1 MAEYVSLKEAS
12 RRFGYEASTIRR
24 WLKEQRVDGL
34 KGPTENSPWKVS
46 VDSLEQLL
54 RDGATAGRTGTR
66 RADTGGGALPELL
79 RTWSDT
85 IDTRLTAREPRSLS
99 THQRAEA
106 RQAVGELQ
114 GWLSDLSGELN
125 AG

>member
-1 MAEYVSLKEAS
+1 MADYVSLKEAS

-24 WLKEQRVDGL
+24 WLKEQRVEGL

-54 RDGATAGRTGTR
+54 REGATAGRTGTR
-66 RADTGGGALPELL
+66 RAETGGGALPELL
-79 RTWSDT
+79 RAWSDA

-99 THQRAEA
+99 AHQRAEA
-106 RQAVGELQ
+106 RHALGELL
-114 GWLSDLSGELN
+114 GWLSDLSGELD

>member
-46 VDSLEQLL
+46 VDSLEHLL
-54 RDGATAGRTGTR
+54 RDGASAGRSGTP
-66 RADTGGGALPELL
+66 RAGSGGGTLPELQQA
-79 RTWSDT
+79 WSDT
-85 IDTRLTAREPRSLS
+85 IDTRLYRREPRSL
-99 THQRAEA
+99 TDLQRAEA
-106 RQAVGELQ
+106 RQALLELE
-114 GWLSDLSGELN
+114 GWLSDLSGELD

>member
-54 RDGATAGRTGTR
+54 REGASAGRAGTTTAG
-66 RADTGGGALPELL
+66 TGGGALPELL
-79 RTWSDT
+79 RAWSDA

-106 RQAVGELQ
+106 AQALRELN
-114 GWLSDLSGELN
+114 GWLSDLSRELD

>member
-24 WLKEQRVDGL
+24 WLKEERVEGL

-54 RDGATAGRTGTR
+54 RDGASAGRSGTP
-66 RADTGGGALPELL
+66 RAGSGGGALPELL
-79 RTWSDT
+79 RSWSDT

-106 RQAVGELQ
+106 RQALSELQ
-114 GWLSDLSGELN
+114 GWLSDLSGELDV
-125 AG
+125 G

>member
-1 MAEYVSLKEAS
+1 MTEYVSLKEAS
-12 RRFGYEASTIRR
+12 RRFGYEVSTIRR
-24 WLKEQRVDGL
+24 WLKEHRVDGL

-54 RDGATAGRTGTR
+54 REGATAGRAGTR
-66 RADTGGGALPELL
+66 RAETGGGALPDLL
-79 RTWSDT
+79 RAWSDA

-99 THQRAEA
+99 PHHRAEA
-106 RQAVGELQ
+106 IQALEELQ
-114 GWLSDLSGELN
+114 GWLSDLSGELD